1 MLNQFVASY
10 GDVGSPFQ
18 ISNPGENYSYYDP
31 KSGSISIYSNLIN
44 SIHDDYGQYKAVIV
58 LAHEVSHALSD
69 IKPDA
74 SSVYTYARSRNL
86 DEGEAIY
93 HEFLAL
99 YNIYPEIKEYRRD
112 LWRDNESDFTLN
124 PDNNIY
130 DEVKRIVLGSASEQ
144 EKISQCAKINTEILW
159 GELGSSSVE
168 FTYDEF
174 YKWYWLDDHTYI
186 ANDYMEA
193 WGKPYIR
200 DSDGKFN
207 ARNEIEASII
217 SSYDIKTLV
226 NQAHDYFGTDGS
238 DTLHVETKGSAL
250 GSIRGYEI
258 LWGGKGSDYLYGAD
272 STKDILLGGD
282 DDDYLYGY
290 GSDDILAGNIGNDHL
305 YGGAGTDY
313 LYGGEG
319 VDTLED
325 GGDEVNY
332 LNFNFFYY
340 LLQGDFVVGGDFFTN
355 QAQGV
360 AICNGGIVIIFVDIV
375 TKQGA
380 GVVLLTQ
387 QRCAC

>member
-1 MLNQFVASY
+1 MNMLLEKKTRDALIDIGFLETSLNDIETYQPLVDMLNQFVASY

-144 EKISQCAKINTEILW
+144 EKISQCAKINTEI
-159 GELGSSSVE
+159 
-168 FTYDEF
+168 
-174 YKWYWLDDHTYI
+174 
-186 ANDYMEA
+186 
-193 WGKPYIR
+193 
-200 DSDGKFN
+200 
-207 ARNEIEASII
+207 
-217 SSYDIKTLV
+217 
-226 NQAHDYFGTDGS
+226 
-238 DTLHVETKGSAL
+238 
-250 GSIRGYEI
+250 
-258 LWGGKGSDYLYGAD
+258 GAD
-272 STKDILLGGD
+272 IDKL
-282 DDDYLYGY
+282 
-290 GSDDILAGNIGNDHL
+290 
-305 YGGAGTDY
+305 
-313 LYGGEG
+313 
-319 VDTLED
+319 V
-325 GGDEVNY
+325 
-332 LNFNFFYY
+332 
-340 LLQGDFVVGGDFFTN
+340 
-355 QAQGV
+355 
-360 AICNGGIVIIFVDIV
+360 
-375 TKQGA
+375 
-380 GVVLLTQ
+380 
-387 QRCAC
+387 